1 MYNKQIWRT
10 ESGRT
15 LIYALDARTK
25 LAVMLTMAVLAI
37 LIDSAA
43 TLFILLILTLL
54 LHFWAQMP
62 AAKWRLL
69 SLLILF
75 GIWGSMA
82 SQALF
87 YNQEPR
93 TVVACLLPAGI
104 PVFGQLSG
112 GLYIYRE
119 GLEHGAVQA
128 LRTSIM
134 SALGL
139 LVCWTTNTNQ
149 LLKGFLAWRMP
160 YELAFML
167 ITGLRFLPVI
177 AEETA
182 TVLTAQR
189 LRGFEP
195 LKTLS
200 VRHFLQSAM
209 QTLFPILART
219 VRRAA
224 TLALSVQSRGFG
236 RGSPCLADAAWPVR
250 QKIAVYFLL
259 AGTVA
264 AMIAKLMYLLQ
275 YNGLLYVAGWR
286 VLYDVMKVW
295 L

>member
-15 LIYALDARTK
+15 LIYVLDARTK
-25 LAVMLTMAVLAI
+25 LAVMLTMAVMAI

-43 TLFILLILTLL
+43 TLFILLILTLI

-93 TVVACLLPAGI
+93 TVVACLLPAGA

-149 LLKGFLAWRMP
+149 LLKGLLAWRMP

-200 VRHFLQSAM
+200 VRHFLKSAM
-209 QTLFPILART
+209 QTLFPVLART

-236 RGSPCLADAAWPVR
+236 RGSPGFADAAWPVR
-250 QKIAVYFLL
+250 QKIAVCFLL

-264 AMIAKLMYLLQ
+264 AIIAKLMYLLQ
-275 YNGLLYVAGWR
+275 YNGLLYLAGWR
-286 VLYDVMKVW
+286 MLYDLMKVW

>member
-25 LAVMLTMAVLAI
+25 LAVMVTMAVMAI

-119 GLEHGAVQA
+119 GLEHGADQA

-236 RGSPCLADAAWPVR
+236 RGSPCFADAAWPVR

-264 AMIAKLMYLLQ
+264 AMIAKIMYLLQ
-275 YNGLLYVAGWR
+275 YNGLLYLAGWR